1 MLQFRFLFYFIAF
14 NAKQGRSNGGGTLE
28 IGNTSEVVTAIAAV
42 ITALSVVIAAQQFN
56 LSRKNAAIENA
67 RQKKQA
73 SIDAARIYIDNK
85 RPETDLML
93 QFVNNACR
101 INSRFVQDI
110 EKFHTP
116 ELPVA
121 LLEDVRGC
129 VEFYDRDALGSL
141 GEENGKIT
149 GLSPKHIIQLRWL
162 MIDYLNTL
170 EAVLMFWWQGTAN
183 KTLLEEEFGF
193 LRSNADSARPVRY
206 LVEAFGAANFP
217 AISAF
222 LKSGTRKEAPEP
234 DLD

>member
-1 MLQFRFLFYFIAF
+1 MD
-14 NAKQGRSNGGGTLE
+14 
-28 IGNTSEVVTAIAAV
+28 IGNFSEVVTAAASIV
-42 ITALSVVIAAQQFN
+42 TALSVVIAAQQFN
-56 LSRKNAAIENA
+56 LSRRNAAAETA
-67 RQKKQA
+67 RKKKQA
-73 SIDAARIYIDNK
+73 AIDASRIYIDNK

-93 QFVNNACR
+93 QFVNNACH
-101 INSRFVQDI
+101 INSRIIQDI

-129 VEFYDRDALGSL
+129 VEFYDREALGEL
-141 GEENGKIT
+141 GEEDGRIT
-149 GLSPKHIIQLRWL
+149 GLSAKHIIQLRWL

-193 LRSNADSARPVRY
+193 LRSNADSSRPVRY
-206 LVEAFGAANFP
+206 LVESFGAANFP

-222 LKSGTRKEAPEP
+222 LKSGTRNEAPEP